1 MNKENNCFYIFWF
14 KWEIKVT

>member
-1 MNKENNCFYIFWF
+1 MIDLGPKYSHL